1 MFKDRAGLRRRVSR
15 RAGSGWAGSLI
26 FLLGS
31 GRAWLGVDGFPLLL
45 GKPGGLID
53 LRGNGRRGGFVLRGN
68 SAAIRDQAFDGHDH
82 CEGLDLAGNAAAGH
96 FGAQVCD
103 FPESGQD
110 LLAAQTLPALFL
122 HGTLRGKPGLAGQVG
137 ILLNELLLDGGPMLE
152 HVGADTGLGLG
163 VGGGVGGEA
172 DGFGGTTVGHGSR
185 EDQAGKSYFLIG
197 DEVSDFIFG
206 HSGSVEL
213 RE

>member
-1 MFKDRAGLRRRVSR
+1 MATIIARALTWPVMLPRVISGLRLATSQSLARTCSRLRFSR
-15 RAGSGWAGSLI
+15 RCS
-26 FLLGS
+26 
-31 GRAWLGVDGFPLLL
+31 
-45 GKPGGLID
+45 
-53 LRGNGRRGGFVLRGN
+53 
-68 SAAIRDQAFDGHDH
+68 
-82 CEGLDLAGNAAAGH
+82 C
-96 FGAQVCD
+96 
-103 FPESGQD
+103 
-110 LLAAQTLPALFL
+110 
-122 HGTLRGKPGLAGQVG
+122 G

-152 HVGADTGLGLG
+152 HVGADTRLGFG